1 LRTYELVFIAQPD
14 LDEEALN
21 ALTERLV
28 QVITNNGGELVL
40 TEVLGRRRLAYLI
53 GKWREGQ
60 YVMIHAKMERPAIS
74 ELERSLKLS
83 DEVLRHLLVR
93 LDEVA

>member
-21 ALTERLV
+21 ALTESLV
-28 QVITNNGGELVL
+28 QVITSNGGELIA
-40 TEVLGRRRLAYLI
+40 TEVLGRRRLAYMI

-60 YVMIHAKMERPAIS
+60 YVMIHAKLERQAIS

-83 DEVLRHLLVR
+83 EPVLRHLLLR